1 MNGVMEST
9 TFAVAVNSY
18 CDMTDE
24 DLLLTYRESGDRVA
38 FETLV
43 ERYER
48 ELFGYLRHYL
58 GNNELAEDVFQ
69 LTFFLVHEKCHLFEE
84 GRKFRPWLYRIA
96 TNQAIDTHRRDT
108 KQSRSAVSIDADY
121 DVTNGWNP
129 YHDQLFSEETPAEL
143 ACAFEQA
150 SQVREAV
157 EQLPEQ
163 LRQVLYLVYFQGMTY
178 REAADTLDIPFSTV
192 KTRLDTAIRKLNG
205 VLAGII

>member
-24 DLLLTYRESGDRVA
+24 DLLLTYRESDDRVA

-58 GNNELAEDVFQ
+58 GNNESAEDVFQ
-69 LTFFLVHEKCHLFEE
+69 WTFFLVHEKCHLFEE

-96 TNQAIDTHRRDT
+96 TNQAIDTHRRN
-108 KQSRSAVSIDADY
+108 KQSRSAASIDTDY
-121 DVTNGWNP
+121 DVVNGWNP
-129 YHDQLFSEETPAEL
+129 YHDQLISEETPAEL
-143 ACAFEQA
+143 ASAFEQA
-150 SQVREAV
+150 NQVRDAV

-178 REAADTLDIPFSTV
+178 REAAERLDIPFGTV
-192 KTRLDTAIRKLNG
+192 KTRLDMAIRKLNG
-205 VLAGII
+205 VLAGVI